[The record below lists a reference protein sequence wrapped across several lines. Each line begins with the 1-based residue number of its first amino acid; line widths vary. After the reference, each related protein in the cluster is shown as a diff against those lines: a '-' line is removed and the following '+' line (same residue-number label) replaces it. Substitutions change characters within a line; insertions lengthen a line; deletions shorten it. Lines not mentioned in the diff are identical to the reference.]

1 MEVRDLRGLVILEG
15 RRRPPG
21 VVLPGV
27 EGSAGGAGGVGGGG
41 GTAASAMLTK
51 LTVWC
56 GCFGIC
62 DL

>member
-41 GTAASAMLTK
+41 TAASAMLTK
-51 LTVWC
+51 FSVRC
-56 GCFGIC
+56 GWY
-62 DL
+62 LYL